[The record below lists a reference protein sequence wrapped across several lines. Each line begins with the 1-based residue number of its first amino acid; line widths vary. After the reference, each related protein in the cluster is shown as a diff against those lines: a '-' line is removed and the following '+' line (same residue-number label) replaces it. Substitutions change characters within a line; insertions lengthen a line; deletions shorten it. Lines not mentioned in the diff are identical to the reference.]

1 MPAITVQRNGH
12 NGGAKRRLVRTREA
26 IADTTTGLLR
36 GERAGEGARAGSLGT
51 RLPPRTSSA
60 QPLGPPR
67 LLELVEG
74 RWLLRQGSVRHRRRD
89 RAQHV

>member
-51 RLPPRTSSA
+51 RLPWTMCATCCSACFHSDGGRAGTSTASLN
-60 QPLGPPR
+60 Q
-67 LLELVEG
+67 
-74 RWLLRQGSVRHRRRD
+74 
-89 RAQHV
+89 